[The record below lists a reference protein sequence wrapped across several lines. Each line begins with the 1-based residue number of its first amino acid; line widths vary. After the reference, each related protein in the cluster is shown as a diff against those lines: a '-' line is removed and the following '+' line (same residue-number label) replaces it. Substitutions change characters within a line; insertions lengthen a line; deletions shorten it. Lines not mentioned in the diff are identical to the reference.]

1 MFKICNMARS
11 TAQTPSRKMYVMSLR
26 PDKIQNKPCTSV
38 QSICFM
44 HFRYTEKSGK
54 IWLVIWKSG
63 IWKSVIWKSGIWK
76 SGKLVWKDWAR
87 KSAPSQCCK
96 WTWQSCDCWS
106 RPWLDSQFVLVATP
120 TCFTIC
126 WQPFYFCSTSRMFWE
141 DLPAQLKEIN
151 LRFCEIVRYAIPFFS
166 EATFEIGLFL
176 HGVSP

>member
-87 KSAPSQCCK
+87 KSAPSNPASAANERGK
-96 WTWQSCDCWS
+96 VVIVGRDPDLIHNLCWS
-106 RPWLDSQFVLVATP
+106 RLRLASQFAGNHFIFVLPHA
-120 TCFTIC
+120 CFEKIC
-126 WQPFYFCSTSRMFWE
+126 
-141 DLPAQLKEIN
+141 QL
-151 LRFCEIVRYAIPFFS
+151 S
-166 EATFEIGLFL
+166 
-176 HGVSP
+176 